1 MKFTIDE
8 IKAEHQKVKS
18 GADFPKYIQAVK
30 KLGVSHYTAY
40 IFDGNID
47 YFDRENNAASTGAKY
62 ESLTISDH
70 TDIENFKLRLKLH
83 QQGGTD
89 YLTFC
94 RDCAEAGV
102 EGWKMDL
109 NRMTCTYFDKMGNEI
124 LVEQIPSVS

>member
-18 GADFPKYIQAVK
+18 GADFPKYIQAIK
-30 KLGVSHYTAY
+30 TKGVSHYSVY
-40 IFDGNID
+40 VSNGNTE
-47 YFDRENNAASTGAKY
+47 YFDQENQSDTTGSKY
-62 ESLTISDH
+62 DALTISE
-70 TDIENFKLRLKLH
+70 IVNFEKFKARLKLH

-94 RDCAEAGV
+94 KDCAENGV

-109 NRMTCTYFDKMGNEI
+109 NEMTCTYFDKEGNHLLI
-124 LVEQIPSVS
+124 EQIPTL